1 MYNTN
6 VQTQVAACS
15 WGSGWFLKDTRV
27 LCSSNNRA
35 DSTLPIQR
43 NHNSLVPDKMAGRK
57 RGSSSTDC
65 ASTSGAEKKVKRQ
78 LSVKT
83 FERWQGQYNTE
94 HKSLSWLR
102 CERDPRDKTLVSV
115 LWCEVCRKYE
125 ARIRGQ
131 KSFSKAWI
139 EGTANQRTSNVL
151 DHANSGQ
158 HKAAMSHYKADQAK
172 THNESAAVY
181 APIASSLMNMD
192 AATKARMKR
201 KFDICYVMA
210 KEGMSFSKYPALFD
224 LESRHEV
231 DLGVAYRNDVSA
243 RSFTHFIAESQ
254 RRSFIHSLANTHF
267 ISFLMDG
274 TTDAGKIED
283 ELVVALYCKKDD
295 VSKEIKSCARY
306 LSVVTPNK
314 ADADGLVIGD

>member
-1 MYNTN
+1 M
-6 VQTQVAACS
+6 
-15 WGSGWFLKDTRV
+15 
-27 LCSSNNRA
+27 
-35 DSTLPIQR
+35 
-43 NHNSLVPDKMAGRK
+43 
-57 RGSSSTDC
+57 
-65 ASTSGAEKKVKRQ
+65 
-78 LSVKT
+78 KT

-115 LWCEVCRKYE
+115 LWCEVCQKYE

-139 EGTANQRTSNVL
+139 EGMANQRTSNVL

-181 APIASSLMNMD
+181 APIASLLMNMD

-210 KEGMSFSKYPALFD
+210 EGMSFSNKPVLVGGGTDGASANVSQHNGMRGKLQRALPWLFWAWCYAHR
-224 LESRHEV
+224 LEL
-231 DLGVAYRNDVSA
+231 DY
-243 RSFTHFIAESQ
+243 
-254 RRSFIHSLANTHF
+254 
-267 ISFLMDG
+267 
-274 TTDAGKIED
+274 
-283 ELVVALYCKKDD
+283 
-295 VSKEIKSCARY
+295 SC
-306 LSVVTPNK
+306 
-314 ADADGLVIGD
+314 